1 VTAPGLALAGTAAV
15 LAAADLTHK
24 AIGGGAEHVHPR
36 SAIYVA
42 VVVVLSV
49 IWAGA
54 IVMTRSLAMA
64 VGGGVVAGGALGN
77 LASLAFWPGVPNP
90 IATAS
95 FAFNLADVFVLVGF
109 VAVSVIALRLAR
121 VERTRLNQPLR
132 LR

>member
-1 VTAPGLALAGTAAV
+1 MVRCAFALGGTATAF
-15 LAAADLTHK
+15 AAADLTHK
-24 AIGGGAEHVHPR
+24 AGGAENVHPR
-36 SAIYVA
+36 SAAYVA
-42 VVVVLSV
+42 VVLGLSI

-54 IVMTRSLAMA
+54 IVMTRSVAMA
-64 VGGGVVAGGALGN
+64 VGGGALAGGAFGN
-77 LASLAFWPGVPNP
+77 IVSLAFWPGVPNP

-109 VAVSVIALRLAR
+109 VAVSLIALRLAR